1 MHDDPILTAILAVLT
16 LLSAAAFLLSLRG
29 LFGKTRPARSLSLAR
44 WSTGLCALGSG
55 SLFVHA
61 AVFIHGDWRPLQSHV
76 DGLLLVAAMLGATI
90 VYLQSPSRLPGIST
104 FALPVL
110 TFVLAWA
117 ICASR
122 WTYFRFETKAGTMA
136 SVWQTVHLL
145 GVYAGTLFVSI
156 AAVAGG
162 MYLYVQ
168 HRLRRKRD
176 SGAGPMASL
185 ETIER
190 WIIHTSAAGFAM
202 LTLGVASGIVI
213 ALSGPTV
220 MGPHWWY
227 SVKFVLSFIVWLIY
241 ALLMNVRHATAF
253 RGRRA
258 AWLSV
263 AGLVLLLA
271 TFGIAV
277 SLAMHAE
284 HPSPDSAPAAA
295 VEDR

>member
-1 MHDDPILTAILAVLT
+1 MHDDPILTTILAALT
-16 LLSAAAFLLSLRG
+16 LISAAAFILSVGRLVGR
-29 LFGKTRPARSLSLAR
+29 FRSS
-44 WSTGLCALGSG
+44 STHVLMRCLTGVCALGAAA
-55 SLFVHA
+55 LFIHA
-61 AVFIHGDWRPLQSHV
+61 AVFIHGDWRPLQAHV
-76 DGLLLVAAMLGATI
+76 DGLLLVAALLGGTI
-90 VYLQSPSRLPGIST
+90 VFLQGPSRLPGIST

-122 WTYFRFETKAGTMA
+122 WTYFRFETDKGTMA

-145 GVYAGTLFVSI
+145 GVYAGTIFVSI

-168 HRLRRKRD
+168 RRLRRKRD
-176 SGAGPMASL
+176 SAGGPMASL
-185 ETIER
+185 EAIER
-190 WIIHTSAAGFAM
+190 WIIHTSTAGFAM

-213 ALSGPTV
+213 ATSGPTV

-227 SVKFVLSFIVWLIY
+227 SSKFVLSFVVWVIY

-277 SLAMHAE
+277 SLAIHAE
-284 HPSPDSAPAAA
+284 HTPVNSDAA
-295 VEDR
+295 VIMEDR